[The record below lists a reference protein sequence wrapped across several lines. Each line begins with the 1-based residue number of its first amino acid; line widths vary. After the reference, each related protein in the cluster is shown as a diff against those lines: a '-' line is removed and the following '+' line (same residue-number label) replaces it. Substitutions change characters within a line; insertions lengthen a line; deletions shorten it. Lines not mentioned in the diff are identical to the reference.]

1 MKSLPAPEVMESL
14 PAVAVAPSVAVA
26 RDEGIAVDEDLRLVN
41 VEVDEILAPGAEVR
55 GLDLQPIAIL
65 QDFFE
70 VEAERELESLG
81 ALRVEVGVGHEA
93 VDHAGADRNREG
105 RAGEGARVNVMVRAE
120 GRGTERQDVSI
131 E

>member
-41 VEVDEILAPGAEVR
+41 VEVDEILAPGDEVR
-55 GLDLQPIAIL
+55 SLDLQPIAIL

-70 VEAERELESLG
+70 VEAETEFESLG
-81 ALRVEVGVGHEA
+81 AMRVEVGVRHEA
-93 VDHAGADRNREG
+93 VDHAGADGNLKV
-105 RAGEGARVNVMVRAE
+105 RAGEGELDGKGVGE
-120 GRGTERQDVSI
+120 GRGGAGGGESG
-131 E
+131 